1 MTILV
6 QARPSELCISSWW
19 RLVARPLRLRKTQRT
34 MGKKLRLQQHDMVH
48 METVD
53 HVEIESDDGSMQ
65 LKYLLTNY

>member
-1 MTILV
+1 
-6 QARPSELCISSWW
+6 
-19 RLVARPLRLRKTQRT
+19 